1 MSRLLARR
9 VFRIQGDLKT
19 CTQLGF
25 IPVRRL
31 NLLEYQ
37 SKELLKDCGVS
48 VQNFAIVEESSKTNS
63 ALEKLRECVNLYI
76 FRIFIRFLCIVKGLS
91 IYRC

>member
-9 VFRIQGDLKT
+9 VFRMQGDLKT

-25 IPVRRL
+25 VPVRRL

-48 VQNFAIVEESSKTNS
+48 VQNFTIVDQINKTNS
-63 ALEKLRECVNLYI
+63 ALEKL
-76 FRIFIRFLCIVKGLS
+76 S
-91 IYRC
+91 